1 MRTRKT
7 LPLTLCPHVLYERPV
22 NKGCVFSPALGVNL
36 IGRRT
41 YARLV
46 KELLHELAD
55 EVAKAVGSFE
65 GDAGA
70 IMGTGAYGTPTQ
82 AIDRI
87 AEEAVLR
94 YLAYNDSNLNV
105 LSEEAGFVDRGG
117 SKTLILD
124 PIDGTYNAVRGVP
137 LYSTSMA
144 VGKARLSTVS
154 HGLVRHLATGDTY
167 YAEKGGGA
175 FRNGKKIATRT
186 YEPKDRLFSVYLGT
200 QAAPAA
206 YRIAKGARRV
216 RSLGSASL
224 DLCCVASGAF
234 DLYYMNSNAEA
245 RLRIMDIAAGV
256 LLVREAGG
264 VVVET
269 KQKEL
274 DMAVDLKARTNLVAA
289 GDRRALEVL
298 A

>member
-1 MRTRKT
+1 
-7 LPLTLCPHVLYERPV
+7 
-22 NKGCVFSPALGVNL
+22 
-36 IGRRT
+36 
-41 YARLV
+41 V

-70 IMGTGAYGTPTQ
+70 IMGTNAYGTPTQ

-94 YLAYNDSNLNV
+94 YLAYNDSDLNV

-117 SKTLILD
+117 KRTLVLD
-124 PIDGTYNAVRGVP
+124 PIDGSYNAVRGVP
-137 LYSTSMA
+137 LYTTSMA
-144 VGKARLSTVS
+144 VGGDRLATVS

-167 YAEKGGGA
+167 YAEKGAGA
-175 FRNGKKIATRT
+175 FRNGKKVSARAF
-186 YEPKDRLFSVYLGT
+186 EAKDALFSVYLGSL
-200 QAAPAA
+200 AAAA
-206 YRIAKGARRV
+206 SYKVAKSARRV

-224 DLCCVASGAF
+224 DLCNVASGAF
-234 DLYYMNSNAEA
+234 DLYYLNTTAEA
-245 RLRIMDIAAGV
+245 RLRVMDIAAGV

-264 VVVET
+264 VVVDQT
-269 KQKEL
+269 RKDL
-274 DMAVDLKARTNLVAA
+274 DMAIDLKARTNLVAA

>member
-1 MRTRKT
+1 M
-7 LPLTLCPHVLYERPV
+7 
-22 NKGCVFSPALGVNL
+22 
-36 IGRRT
+36 
-41 YARLV
+41 

-70 IMGTGAYGTPTQ
+70 IMGTSAYGTPTQ

-94 YLAYNDSNLNV
+94 YLAYNDSDLNV

-117 SKTLILD
+117 TQTLVLD

-137 LYSTSMA
+137 FYATSLA
-144 VGKARLSTVS
+144 VGKDRLAAVS
-154 HGLVRHLATGDTY
+154 HGLVRHLPTGDTY
-167 YAEKGGGA
+167 YAEKGAGA
-175 FRNGKKIATRT
+175 FRNGKRIRTRSFN
-186 YEPKDRLFSVYLGT
+186 PKDGLFSIYLGSM
-200 QAAPAA
+200 AAPDA
-206 YRIAKGARRV
+206 YKVAKSARRV

-224 DLCCVASGAF
+224 DLCGVASGAF
-234 DLYYMNSNAEA
+234 DLYYLNTVAEA

-264 VVVET
+264 VVVEPRRE
-269 KQKEL
+269 EL
-274 DMAVDLKARTNLVAA
+274 DMPIDLKARTNLAAA